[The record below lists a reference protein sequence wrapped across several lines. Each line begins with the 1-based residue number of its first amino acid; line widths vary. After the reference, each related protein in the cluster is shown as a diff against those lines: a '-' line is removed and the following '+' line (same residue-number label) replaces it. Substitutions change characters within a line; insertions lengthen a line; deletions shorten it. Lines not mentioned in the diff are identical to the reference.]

1 MFNTGLS
8 TVTGQLDRRFLLNAF
23 FPVGVVLLA
32 IVSVAISSFTTFAA
46 AASWWTRQENAVQ
59 VLLAIA
65 SVAVVFV
72 LANALSNNML
82 WVTRLYEGYLKPKV
96 LTNAARRYRYG
107 KFEKAV
113 KKGNVEKVRNE
124 YPLVPAPSEWEHVLP
139 TRLGN
144 ILRNG
149 ETYPSQRYGVDA
161 IRVWPRLYH
170 LIPDTLRESMASA
183 RASMESALAVAFLAG
198 VFAPVAA
205 VMMLASGEPTAWTL
219 VVLWGAIAIS
229 VVAYHSA
236 LPAAASYSEH
246 VRAAFD
252 MHRLALLAQLQMPMP
267 VTADEERYL
276 WAHVVRFMIDG
287 SQHVQRYVRPL

>member
-1 MFNTGLS
+1 MINTVLS

-23 FPVGVVLLA
+23 FSVGVVLLA
-32 IVSVAISSFTTFAA
+32 LAAVVISSFTSFASA
-46 AASWWTRQENAVQ
+46 ATWWTGQESIVQ

-72 LANALSNNML
+72 LANALANNML
-82 WVTRLYEGYLKPKV
+82 WITRRFEGYGRPKA
-96 LTNAARRYRYG
+96 LSDLARKYRYE
-107 KFEKAV
+107 KFKKA
-113 KKGNVEKVRNE
+113 GDEEVRNE
-124 YPLVPAPSEWEHVLP
+124 YPLFPVPSKWGDVLP

-170 LIPDTLRESMASA
+170 LIPDSLRDSMASA
-183 RASMESALAVAFLAG
+183 RASMESALAISFLAG

-205 VMMLASGEPTAWTL
+205 IMMGVRGAPTLWTL

-229 VVAYHSA
+229 VVAYHSS
-236 LPAAASYSEH
+236 LPAAASYSQH

-252 MHRLALLAQLQMPMP
+252 MHRLELLAQLQMPMP
-267 VTADEERYL
+267 ATADEERYL
-276 WAHVVRFMIDG
+276 WAHVVLFLIDG
-287 SQHVQRYVRPL
+287 TPHAQRYVRPL